1 MARVWVL
8 PVVIRWITAN
18 LYRRSKK
25 MPIRKR
31 LSLETGGQPN
41 VWRAFIV
48 RTTFVIIL
56 VMLGVFV
63 GMFIN
68 NFQLIELE
76 QQTRARAHFQ
86 DVVLTRR
93 WSAGYGGVFVEK
105 KDGVESNPYLED
117 PDIVSVD
124 GKSYTL
130 KNPALMTREISELAD
145 KAGEHSYHITSLKP
159 INPDNRPDDFE
170 RKALESFEKG
180 EKETFWREVSGNRT
194 VLRYMAPLYTEK
206 DCLQCH
212 AIQGYKEGDV
222 RGGISVQFDIT
233 NVDRAIEVNGYVIF
247 SLFFVA
253 VVMIIVSF
261 YVFVMKLSRNL
272 SEALDKIREMAATDE
287 LTGLFN
293 RRHFF
298 ERLKVEMNRA
308 KRYGHPL
315 SCVILDLDHFKRVND
330 THGHPAGDSVLRSV
344 AQVLQS
350 NCRSA
355 DVLARYGGEEF
366 IGILPETTI
375 EGAASMAE
383 KIRMAIESMS
393 VAIAGGQ
400 EIRITASLGVA
411 SLQQSG
417 VAEMGED
424 ELTRLAD
431 QALYRAK
438 TAGRNR
444 VECAVSG

>member
-1 MARVWVL
+1 M
-8 PVVIRWITAN
+8 PT
-18 LYRRSKK
+18 RRS
-25 MPIRKR
+25 
-31 LSLETGGQPN
+31 LSIETSGQPG
-41 VWRAFIV
+41 VWRVFFV
-48 RTTFVIIL
+48 RTTLVIVL

-63 GMFIN
+63 GMFVN

-86 DVVLTRR
+86 DITLMRR

-105 KDGVESNPYLED
+105 TEGVESNPYLEH
-117 PDIVSVD
+117 PDIASAG
-124 GKSYTL
+124 GKIYTL

-145 KAGEHSYHITSLKP
+145 KAAQHSFHITSLKP
-159 INPDNRPDDFE
+159 INPDNRADDFE
-170 RKALESFEKG
+170 RKALESFETG
-180 EKETFWREVSGNRT
+180 EKERFWREKSGDRT
-194 VLRYMAPLYTEK
+194 FLRYMAPLYTEK
-206 DCLQCH
+206 ECLQCH
-212 AIQGYKEGDV
+212 ATQGYNEGDV
-222 RGGISVQFDIT
+222 RGGISVKFDVT
-233 NVDRAIEVNGYVIF
+233 NVARSIELNGYVIF
-247 SLFFVA
+247 TLFFIA
-253 VVMIIVSF
+253 VVLVIISF
-261 YVFVMKLSRNL
+261 YVFVLKLSRSL
-272 SEALDKIREMAATDE
+272 SEAIEKIREMAVTDE

-366 IGILPETTI
+366 VGILPETTI

-383 KIRMAIESMS
+383 KVRMAIESMA
-393 VAIAGGQ
+393 VAVADGQ
-400 EIRITASLGVA
+400 DVRITASFGVA
-411 SLQQSG
+411 GVTQSDG
-417 VAEMGED
+417 AEIDED

-438 TAGRNR
+438 TTGRNR
-444 VECAVSG
+444 VECAVAG